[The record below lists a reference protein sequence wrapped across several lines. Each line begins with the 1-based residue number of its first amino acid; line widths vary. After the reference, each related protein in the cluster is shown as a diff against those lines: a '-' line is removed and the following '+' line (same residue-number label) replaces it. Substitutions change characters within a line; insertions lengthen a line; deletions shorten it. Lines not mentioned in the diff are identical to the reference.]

1 MVFGSRALAMPLP
14 HTAMTLTAKRHL
26 RNRRGAKSS
35 HSIMVNGRNLISDLL
50 PTLNQAIDL
59 LTPKNYPKGRSSS
72 TYHISIDTHI
82 PLGAGL
88 GASAAL
94 SITLL
99 RSLAELHHKKLSTE
113 QVMQLA
119 HELEK
124 RFHGNPSGVDVHAIA
139 HESLISFEMISG
151 AKPYPAPGR
160 FPLVLVDT
168 GVRSST
174 KMMVQRS
181 TEFFES
187 DSRRT
192 KRLIFQFNYCHDHI
206 LSALKSGTYSGV
218 IDSLEYAC
226 TLLRDINVV
235 GEVIEQAISTLES
248 LGLRGLK
255 PTGSGG
261 AGFVLAALPQDP
273 GARQHALAKIAE
285 HFDTSPAIEVWL

>member
-1 MVFGSRALAMPLP
+1 MTISSSTSPSARNQLTAAPTYSGPTSKLTQELSTKSQISEQITHSPSHSHEASATSPGKFILCGEHSVVFGSRALAMPLP

-124 RFHGNPSGVDVHAIA
+124 TLPR
-139 HESLISFEMISG
+139 
-151 AKPYPAPGR
+151 KPIWR
-160 FPLVLVDT
+160 
-168 GVRSST
+168 
-174 KMMVQRS
+174 
-181 TEFFES
+181 
-187 DSRRT
+187 
-192 KRLIFQFNYCHDHI
+192 
-206 LSALKSGTYSGV
+206 
-218 IDSLEYAC
+218 
-226 TLLRDINVV
+226 
-235 GEVIEQAISTLES
+235 
-248 LGLRGLK
+248 
-255 PTGSGG
+255 
-261 AGFVLAALPQDP
+261 
-273 GARQHALAKIAE
+273 
-285 HFDTSPAIEVWL
+285 